1 MLTPSV
7 PEDLGLSLLITPTA
21 SPTADVKTVDNLMVG
36 HTTQN
41 EDENANKKTTS
52 LKDCTYIAT
61 DSIMVDMELDIKLI
75 EEDGT
80 LNNPMHNTLF
90 FT

>member
-7 PEDLGLSLLITPTA
+7 PEDLGSSLLITPTA
-21 SPTADVKTVDNLMVG
+21 SPTADTKTADNSNVSCKA
-36 HTTQN
+36 QN
-41 EDENANKKTTS
+41 EDENANRKTT
-52 LKDCTYIAT
+52 LLTDCTYIG
-61 DSIMVDMELDIKLI
+61 SENIIVDMELDIKLI